1 MDKGFKKLVIGGA
14 AVLVLAAATAALLLY
29 EPPADEK
36 NGTGG
41 TDSASQTVFENESA
55 DTIVVKTADR
65 EMRYVK
71 TDGSWT
77 VDGYAADEL
86 DQTKLQSFVSGALRY
101 TSSTVINDV
110 TDLSEYGLDDP
121 AATVT
126 VSGGG
131 MTDVI
136 EIGGKSAVENKYF
149 AMHNG
154 TVFTIQAAQYTKLLS
169 EPSYFTEFTRVAI
182 DPDSIS
188 EIRLERAGETI
199 DLYIQDITRL
209 EGNVWYM
216 REPYEIMA
224 NDTFLDSD
232 VLEQIGGLT
241 MSRPAEALGDVRATL
256 TVTADGTAYVF
267 TVGAVDGGSVYVGY
281 NGGVYKE
288 SASLLAFVDSDVFNY
303 VNKLVSYINILDVSA
318 VTFEYDGVSHTLTID
333 GDQNNQT
340 FKADGADTDASEART
355 LYREIIG
362 VSANAMYDGTAAGG
376 SLLKVTFTGKD
387 GNDTVID
394 YMSINEYNTA
404 AFRNGT
410 AYLTVSTSDID
421 RIKGIVNDFFSGE

>member
-1 MDKGFKKLVIGGA
+1 MESGIKKLIIGGA
-14 AVLVLAAATAALLLY
+14 AVAVLAAATALLLLY
-29 EPPADEK
+29 EPKTEES
-36 NGTGG
+36 GTSTETETG
-41 TDSASQTVFENESA
+41 SETVFENDNA
-55 DTIVVKTADR
+55 DTIVVKTQDR

-182 DPDSIS
+182 P
-188 EIRLERAGETI
+188 
-199 DLYIQDITRL
+199 
-209 EGNVWYM
+209 
-216 REPYEIMA
+216 
-224 NDTFLDSD
+224 
-232 VLEQIGGLT
+232 
-241 MSRPAEALGDVRATL
+241 
-256 TVTADGTAYVF
+256 
-267 TVGAVDGGSVYVGY
+267 
-281 NGGVYKE
+281 
-288 SASLLAFVDSDVFNY
+288 
-303 VNKLVSYINILDVSA
+303 
-318 VTFEYDGVSHTLTID
+318 
-333 GDQNNQT
+333 
-340 FKADGADTDASEART
+340 
-355 LYREIIG
+355 
-362 VSANAMYDGTAAGG
+362 
-376 SLLKVTFTGKD
+376 
-387 GNDTVID
+387 
-394 YMSINEYNTA
+394 
-404 AFRNGT
+404 
-410 AYLTVSTSDID
+410 
-421 RIKGIVNDFFSGE
+421 

>member
-1 MDKGFKKLVIGGA
+1 MDKGLKKLVIGGA

-29 EPPADEK
+29 EPADDERESA
-36 NGTGG
+36 G
-41 TDSASQTVFENESA
+41 TDSSMQTVFENENA
-55 DTIVVKTADR
+55 DTIVVTTADR

-77 VDGYAADEL
+77 VDGYSADEL
-86 DQTKLQSFVSGALRY
+86 DQTKMQSFVSGAVRY
-101 TSSTVINDV
+101 TSSTVIDDV
-110 TDLSEYGLDDP
+110 TDLSEYGLDEP

-154 TVFTIQAAQYTKLLS
+154 TVFTMQAAQYTKLLS

-188 EIRLERAGETI
+188 EIRLERADGTI
-199 DLYIQDITRL
+199 DLYIPDITRL

-241 MSRPAEALGDVRATL
+241 MSRPADTLGDVRATL
-256 TVTADGTAYVF
+256 TVTADGTTYVF
-267 TVGAVDGGSVYVGY
+267 TVGAVDGGTVYVGY

-318 VTFEYDGVSHTLTID
+318 VTFEYDGISHTLTIE
-333 GDQNNQT
+333 GDQDSQT
-340 FKADGADTDASEART
+340 FKADGADVDASEART

-362 VSANAMYDGTAAGG
+362 VSANAMYDGSPAGG

-387 GNDTVID
+387 GNDTVME
-394 YMSINEYNTA
+394 YTAINEYNTA